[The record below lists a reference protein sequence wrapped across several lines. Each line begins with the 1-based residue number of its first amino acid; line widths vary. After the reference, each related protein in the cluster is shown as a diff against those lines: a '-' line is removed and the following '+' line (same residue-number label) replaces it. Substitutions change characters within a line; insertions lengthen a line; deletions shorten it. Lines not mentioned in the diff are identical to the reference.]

1 MINVIN
7 GQVCKTLYIPNSL
20 CYAVDTNGNRTIFKK
35 LKKNLAYFS
44 QTCDSLGLYEQIPQN
59 LVGAKLKFLKA
70 VKRQRKIIYGNTF
83 YRKYTAGLYADII
96 YFDFKHFYQEIFS
109 QIANHISEDYFGKEV
124 KSIVARKQFIQKEAQ
139 RITYSK
145 TALTK
150 PLVDIKDIAKNGI
163 RIDAN
168 KDKQELIDFT
178 AKLTS
183 AENTDKIDGMV
194 AKITRNA
201 LAYGFGYQQKN
212 ASVSNISSLVMFFAK
227 RIMEITINELE
238 ARQNKIVFSHTD
250 SFMTSHMQ
258 TKDMDDSI
266 KYACTAINE
275 EYFGGVPIIN
285 FDIGDISIKNKFD
298 ELMVLNNNAYIY
310 KDRKGVGLAIAGIN
324 TTKNNG
330 IGMSRKGEKLDD
342 ILNNN
347 IELLFSKD
355 RNELF
360 SRYADT
366 EFLYSSLKYRIDESY
381 EQKLIKLWEGNKDT
395 ELQKQV
401 VEVSK
406 TIKDIKML
414 CSNI

>member
-1 MINVIN
+1 MIN
-7 GQVCKTLYIPNSL
+7 GFVCKTLYIPNSL

-35 LKKNLAYFS
+35 QKKNLAYFS
-44 QTCDSLGLYEQIPQN
+44 QTCDSFGLYDQIPQN
-59 LVGAKLKFLKA
+59 LAGAKQKFLKA

-83 YRKYTAGLYADII
+83 YRKCEAGLYADII

-109 QIANHISEDYFGKEV
+109 QIANHINEDYFGKEV
-124 KSIVARKQFIQKEAQ
+124 KSIVARKQFIQKETQ
-139 RITYSK
+139 RIAYSK

-150 PLVDIKDIAKNGI
+150 PLVDINDIAKNCI
-163 RIDAN
+163 KIDAN

-178 AKLTS
+178 EQLSS

-194 AKITRNA
+194 AKTTRNA

-227 RIMEITINELE
+227 RIMEITVNEIE
-238 ARQNKIVFSHTD
+238 ARQNRVIFSHTD
-250 SFMTSHMQ
+250 SFMTSHIK
-258 TKDMDDSI
+258 TKDIEDSI
-266 KYACTAINE
+266 KYACVVINDE
-275 EYFGGVPIIN
+275 HFGGVPILN
-285 FDIGDISIKNKFD
+285 FDIGSISIKNKFE

-310 KDRKGVGLAIAGIN
+310 KDRKGIGLAIAGIN
-324 TTKNNG
+324 TTKNNA
-330 IGMSRKGEKLDD
+330 IGMSRKGEKIDD
-342 ILNNN
+342 ILNDNSG
-347 IELLFSKD
+347 LLFSKD

-360 SRYADT
+360 NKYADT
-366 EFLYSSLKYRIDESY
+366 EFMYSSLKYRIDESY
-381 EQKLIKLWEGNKDT
+381 VRRLVKLWEGHNDT

>member
-1 MINVIN
+1 MIN
-7 GQVCKTLYIPNSL
+7 GSVCKTLYIPNSL

-35 LKKNLAYFS
+35 QKKNLAYFS
-44 QTCDSLGLYEQIPQN
+44 QTCDSFGLYEHIPQN
-59 LVGAKLKFLKA
+59 LVGAKQKFLKA

-83 YRKYTAGLYADII
+83 YRKYEAGLYADII

-109 QIANHISEDYFGKEV
+109 QIANHINEDYFGKEV
-124 KSIVARKQFIQKEAQ
+124 KSIVARKQFIKKEAQ
-139 RITYSK
+139 RIAYSK

-150 PLVDIKDIAKNGI
+150 PLVDINDIAKNGI
-163 RIDAN
+163 KIDAN
-168 KDKQELIDFT
+168 KDKRELIDFT
-178 AKLTS
+178 QQLSS

-227 RIMEITINELE
+227 SIMEITINELE
-238 ARQNKIVFSHTD
+238 ARHNRVVFSHTD
-250 SFMTSHMQ
+250 SFMTSHIQ
-258 TKDMDDSI
+258 TKDIDDSI
-266 KYACTAINE
+266 KYACIMINE
-275 EYFGGVPIIN
+275 EYFGGVPILN
-285 FDIGDISIKNKFD
+285 FDLGSISIKNKFD
-298 ELMVLNNNAYIY
+298 ELMVLNTNAYIY
-310 KDRKGVGLAIAGIN
+310 KDRKGIGLAIAGIN
-324 TTKNNG
+324 TTKNNA

-342 ILNNN
+342 ILNDNSG
-347 IELLFSKD
+347 LLFSKD

-360 SRYADT
+360 DRYKDT
-366 EFLYSSLKYRIDESY
+366 EFMYSSLKYRIDESY

-401 VEVSK
+401 VEVSR